1 LSDYASRAMRLTA
14 VALFEQA
21 VDSFQPAAFAEA
33 CFACGFKPQ
42 TLQSPEECE
51 QKGEENSGWVIFHAW
66 QA

>member
-1 LSDYASRAMRLTA
+1 MKDLERRRVEKDERES
-14 VALFEQA
+14 VF
-21 VDSFQPAAFAEA
+21 
-33 CFACGFKPQ
+33 PQ